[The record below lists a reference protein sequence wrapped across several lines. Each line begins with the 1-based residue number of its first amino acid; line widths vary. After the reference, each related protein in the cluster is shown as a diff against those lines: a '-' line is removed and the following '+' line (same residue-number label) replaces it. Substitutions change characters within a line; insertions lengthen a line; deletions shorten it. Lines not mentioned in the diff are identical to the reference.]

1 MAFLCIWLYF
11 LHARQAKSLKFSNQ
25 LGDDSSA
32 AELATTQGTA
42 HAACGPVAEVGM
54 SIVY

>member
-25 LGDDSSA
+25 LGDDSTA